1 MKKIEVSDNLYN
13 MIQCIRDKFEEDY
26 HCKWEDDEV
35 IYSAIRE
42 LMENRSIVE

>member
-13 MIQCIRDKFEEDY
+13 MIQGIRKKFEEDY
-26 HCKWEDDEV
+26 HCEWEDDEV

-42 LMENRSIVE
+42 MMDNRDIIL